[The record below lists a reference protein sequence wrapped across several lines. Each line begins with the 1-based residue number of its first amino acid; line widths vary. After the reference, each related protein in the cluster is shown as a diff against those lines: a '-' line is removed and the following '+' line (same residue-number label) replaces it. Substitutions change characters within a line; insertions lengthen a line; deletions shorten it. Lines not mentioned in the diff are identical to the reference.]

1 MELSQIRYFVTAA
14 ETMHFALAAERLG
27 VTQPSLSRGI
37 QNLERELGV
46 SLFIRK
52 NKRNLFLSGSG
63 KAFLPRARAALT
75 QLELAARD
83 ARENACGDAGHLVIG
98 ALTSTLE
105 TVAFQKTLLEMQAE
119 FPKIK
124 LEIIENNSDALAESI
139 LKREIHIALS
149 RFNARLFAE
158 EDLIHHPLFADE
170 VVIALPVGH
179 RLAGKRFIDLKDL
192 KNERIITVPERTSS
206 AFYDAIRDLC
216 RSRGKFPLQVAEEC
230 SNFYTALHLTMTLG
244 GVTFVPA
251 SHEAAFRRKLAF
263 CRPSGG
269 KAAVPVY
276 TFYWSDELPGA
287 LRNFLSILHRNFQKD
302 GLGLE
307 KR

>member
-14 ETMHFALAAERLG
+14 ETMHFALAAEKLG

-52 NKRNLFLSGSG
+52 NKRNLFLSESG
-63 KAFLPRARAALT
+63 KAFLSRARAALA
-75 QLELAARD
+75 QLELASRD
-83 ARENACGDAGHLVIG
+83 AREIACGGAGHLVIG
-98 ALTSTLE
+98 ALASTLE
-105 TVAFQKTLLEMQAE
+105 TAAFQKTLSEMQAE
-119 FPKIK
+119 YPKIK
-124 LEIIENNSDALAESI
+124 LEIIESNSDALAESV
-139 LKREIHIALS
+139 LKREVNVALS
-149 RFNARLFAE
+149 RFNSRIWNEEDIVRQRLF
-158 EDLIHHPLFADE
+158 DDE
-170 VVIALPVGH
+170 VVVALPLHH
-179 RLAGKRFIDLKDL
+179 RLAKACAVDLKDL

-251 SHEAAFRRKLAF
+251 SHETAFDGKLAF
-263 CRPSGG
+263 RPLAGG
-269 KAAVPVY
+269 KASVPVY
-276 TFYWSDELPGA
+276 VFYWRDEFSPA
-287 LRNFLSILHRNFQKD
+287 LRRFLTVLQSNF
-302 GLGLE
+302 GG
-307 KR
+307 